1 MPREGHRL
9 ERGLAGIPQVRQA
22 GRLSGDPGYLVRVA
36 TADLASY
43 QALRG
48 EERATLPRGQR

>member
-1 MPREGHRL
+1 VPRESRRP

-22 GRLSGDPGYLVRVA
+22 GRLFGDPDHLVRVA